1 MFSCEF
7 RDLICLSVSLSVGRS
22 EISISL
28 TFSCDMSTRVHTG
41 YKLGGRGGGERN
53 TIIIMALF
61 KTIKWSRPTEYR
73 YVMGIITSLARP
85 MIEVQ
90 VIAGN

>member
-1 MFSCEF
+1 MTC
-7 RDLICLSVSLSVGRS
+7 
-22 EISISL
+22 
-28 TFSCDMSTRVHTG
+28 VHTG
-41 YKLGGRGGGERN
+41 YKLGVGGGAGDERN

-61 KTIKWSRPTEYR
+61 KSIKWSRPTEYL

>member
-1 MFSCEF
+1 M
-7 RDLICLSVSLSVGRS
+7 
-22 EISISL
+22 
-28 TFSCDMSTRVHTG
+28 
-41 YKLGGRGGGERN
+41 GERN

-61 KTIKWSRPTEYR
+61 KSIKWSRPTEYR